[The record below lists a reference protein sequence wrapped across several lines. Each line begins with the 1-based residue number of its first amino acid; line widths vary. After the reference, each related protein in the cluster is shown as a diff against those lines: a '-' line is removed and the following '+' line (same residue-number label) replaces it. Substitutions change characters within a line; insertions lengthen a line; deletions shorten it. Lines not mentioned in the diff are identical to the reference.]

1 MDTENQQQR
10 RIILY
15 MLLSNIPQGR
25 LATYGQLA
33 KLMGYPGAARWVG
46 RTLSQLPADTQLPWH
61 RVVAAGGRLSLPANT
76 PTGDEQRQ
84 RLRDEGIFVQGDR
97 VKLGNYQWQPEAVS
111 QNKVSF

>member
-46 RTLSQLPADTQLPWH
+46 RTLSQLPEDTQLPWH
-61 RVVAAGGRLSLPANT
+61 RVIAAGGRLSLPANT
-76 PTGDEQRQ
+76 PAGDEQRQ
-84 RLRDEGIFVQGDR
+84 RLRSEGIFVQGDR
-97 VKLGNYQWQPEAVS
+97 VKLRDYEWQPDAVS
-111 QNKVSF
+111 QNKVCF

>member
-1 MDTENQQQR
+1 
-10 RIILY
+10 

-46 RTLSQLPADTQLPWH
+46 RTLGQLPADTQLPWH

-76 PTGDEQRQ
+76 SAGDEQRQ

-97 VKLGNYQWQPEAVS
+97 VKLGNYQWQPAAVK
-111 QNKVSF
+111 QNKVCF